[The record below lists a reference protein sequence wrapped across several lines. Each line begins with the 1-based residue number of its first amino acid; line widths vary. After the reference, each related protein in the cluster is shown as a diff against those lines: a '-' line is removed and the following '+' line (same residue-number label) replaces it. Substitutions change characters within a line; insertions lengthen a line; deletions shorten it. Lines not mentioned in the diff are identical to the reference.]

1 MAGAQ
6 DSIKIESLRTRV
18 VRAKSK
24 LREREAEVERLQ
36 RYRSYWDAA
45 NFKGM
50 SEDAEFTH
58 LGEKLQIAWRDV
70 ETAKEVLRTA
80 EEELEK
86 ARYEDAAK
94 NYREGEKT
102 RETRP

>member
-50 SEDAEFTH
+50 SEVGTLSVYLSNIKISIRTRSSPIWERSSRLH
-58 LGEKLQIAWRDV
+58 GE
-70 ETAKEVLRTA
+70 TLRQP
-80 EEELEK
+80 
-86 ARYEDAAK
+86 R
-94 NYREGEKT
+94 RF
-102 RETRP
+102 